1 MAKLETNINAQPEI
15 EALFFALGEKQRRHI
30 FFSLMDGE
38 KTVKQL
44 AEPLNITLTG
54 LGQHIKILEA
64 AKLVRTEK
72 VGRERICSVNPEG
85 LATMENFAKLHRNLW
100 SSRFSA
106 LRKIVEAH

>member
-1 MAKLETNINAQPEI
+1 VITLETTFTNQSEVD
-15 EALFFALGEKQRRHI
+15 ALFFALGEKQRRYI
-30 FFSLMDGE
+30 FFTLMEGE
-38 KTVKQL
+38 RTVKQL

-72 VGRERICSVNPEG
+72 IGRERICAINPEG
-85 LATMENFAKLHRNLW
+85 LATMEQFAKLHRNLW

-106 LRKIVEAH
+106 LRKIVEPQ

>member
-1 MAKLETNINAQPEI
+1 MIKLQTSTNVQPEI
-15 EALFFALGEKQRRHI
+15 EALFFALGEKQRRYI
-30 FFSLMDGE
+30 FFTLMEGE

-72 VGRERICSVNPEG
+72 VGRERICAINPEG
-85 LATMENFAKLHRNLW
+85 LATMEQFAKLHRNLW
-100 SSRFSA
+100 STRFSA
-106 LRKIVEAH
+106 LRKIVEPH

>member
-1 MAKLETNINAQPEI
+1 MANLDTAIPHADI
-15 EALFFALGEKQRRHI
+15 EALFFALGEKQRRTI
-30 FFSLMDGE
+30 FFTLMDGE

-72 VGRERICSVNPEG
+72 VGRERICSINPEG
-85 LATMENFAKLHRNLW
+85 LAAMENFAKLHRNMW
-100 SSRFSA
+100 SSRFST
-106 LRKIVEAH
+106 LRNIVEPH

>member
-1 MAKLETNINAQPEI
+1 MAKLQDTANTQPEI
-15 EALFFALGEKQRRHI
+15 EALFFALGEKQRRNI

-44 AEPLNITLTG
+44 AEPMNITLTG

-64 AKLVRTEK
+64 AKLVRTQK
-72 VGRERICSVNPEG
+72 VGRERICTINPEG
-85 LATMENFAKLHRNLW
+85 LATMEQFAKLHRSLW
-100 SSRFSA
+100 TSRFSA

>member
-1 MAKLETNINAQPEI
+1 MTKLDTQTDPQSDI
-15 EALFFALGEKQRRHI
+15 EALFFALGEKQRRTI

-72 VGRERICSVNPEG
+72 VGRERICSINPEG
-85 LATMENFAKLHRNLW
+85 LTTMENFAKLHRGLW
-100 SSRFSA
+100 SSRFST
-106 LRKIVEAH
+106 LRKIVEPH

>member
-1 MAKLETNINAQPEI
+1 VVKLETQTIIQPEI
-15 EALFFALGEKQRRHI
+15 EALFFALGEKQRRYI

-72 VGRERICSVNPEG
+72 IGRERICSINPEG
-85 LATMENFAKLHRNLW
+85 LATMENFAKLHRDLW

-106 LRKIVEAH
+106 LRKFVEAH

>member
-1 MAKLETNINAQPEI
+1 MIKLQTTTNIQPEI
-15 EALFFALGEKQRRHI
+15 EALFFALGEKQRRYI
-30 FFSLMDGE
+30 FFTLMEGE

-72 VGRERICSVNPEG
+72 VGRERICSVNPEVLPPWSNLQNYTGIYG
-85 LATMENFAKLHRNLW
+85 LLV
-100 SSRFSA
+100 SA
-106 LRKIVEAH
+106 L

>member
-1 MAKLETNINAQPEI
+1 MAKLDTTTNIQPEI
-15 EALFFALGEKQRRHI
+15 ENLFFALGEKQRRSI

-54 LGQHIKILEA
+54 IGQHIKILES

-72 VGRERICSVNPEG
+72 VGRERVCSINPEG
-85 LATMENFAKLHRNLW
+85 LATMENFAKLHRSLW
-100 SSRFSA
+100 RSRFST
-106 LRKIVEAH
+106 LRKIVEPH

>member
-1 MAKLETNINAQPEI
+1 MANLDTTSTPQPEI
-15 EALFFALGEKQRRHI
+15 EALFFALGEKQRRTI
-30 FFSLMDGE
+30 FFSLMDGD
-38 KTVKQL
+38 KSVKQL

-72 VGRERICSVNPEG
+72 VGRERICSINPEG

-106 LRKIVEAH
+106 LRKIVEPH